1 MENNRQQL
9 KSFKDLQ
16 VWQKAADLASL
27 IYKITEN
34 FPNSELYG
42 LTSQMRRAAVSVSS
56 NLAEGF
62 KRSHKKEKLQFYN
75 IAYGSTAE
83 LESQVEIALR
93 LNFLNGE
100 DCQKLNLSLIE
111 IGKMIDGLVKST
123 NGHTKS
129 YILNPIFFLILLYSI
144 FYILNPSTVAAATV
158 GLGVNKN
165 TFDLEILPGQTHK
178 GELVVFNTSPDV
190 SLPVHV
196 QLNLWDLRED
206 TEDIEFI
213 TAEPA
218 LNATKWFKLN
228 SSDLIIEPDKSKEL
242 GFNITPPDDASPG
255 TYLVM
260 MRFQAV
266 LPEHYFEEEGPR
278 TIPELGVLFFIKIP
292 LLTLEGGKQ
301 DYAAEIVSIESS
313 EREGIS
319 LIGRARANVFDDAIK
334 ILVAKI
340 KNTGIYHFKA
350 SGFLEI
356 KNIFGITVYKTEL
369 GKRYLLPNRTRSLN
383 IETLPPPPTRAENQ
397 SWFRSTLNS
406 ISYILYSNSYLGPYT
421 ATLTLSIP
429 NEPPVVSTAN
439 FWVIPWKF
447 WLPILA
453 VFFLIL
459 YILIKLRHRL
469 ADFWRVILKGKPH

>member
-278 TIPELGVLFFIKIP
+278 SIPELGVIFFIRVP
-292 LLTLEGGKQ
+292 LITLEGNMTK
-301 DYAAEIVSIESS
+301 YAAEIVSVEPKDAD
-313 EREGIS
+313 RFFIS
-319 LIGRARANVFDDAIK
+319 RAKANVFEDAVKTLI
-334 ILVAKI
+334 AKI
-340 KNTGIYHFKA
+340 KNTGIYYFKS
-350 SGFLEI
+350 SGYVEI
-356 KNIFGITVYKTEL
+356 KNAFGATVYKKEI
-369 GKRYLLPNRTRSLN
+369 GERYLLPNRTRSLE
-383 IETLPPPPTRAENQ
+383 IETLPPPPTRSENQ
-397 SWFRSTLNS
+397 SWFRNSLNS
-406 ISYILYSNSYLGPYT
+406 IYYILYSNSYLGPYS

-429 NEPPVVSTAN
+429 NEPPVVSTIN

-459 YILIKLRHRL
+459 YILIKFRHRFG
-469 ADFWRVILKGKPH
+469 DFFRTLIKGKPH

>member
-1 MENNRQQL
+1 MEYKNKIQSFTDLEVWKEAHKLVLTIYQL
-9 KSFKDLQ
+9 TKD
-16 VWQKAADLASL
+16 
-27 IYKITEN
+27 
-34 FPNSELYG
+34 FPKEELFG
-42 LTSQMRRAAVSVSS
+42 LVSQMRRAAVSITS
-56 NLAEGF
+56 NIAEGF
-62 KRSHKKEKLQFYN
+62 SRFSYKEKTQFYSMSHGSLTELQN
-75 IAYGSTAE
+75 QILIAKDVGYLG
-83 LESQVEIALR
+83 LENFRKLSDQSVIVHKLLNAFIRKTKEFKVLR
-93 LNFLNGE
+93 FVFL
-100 DCQKLNLSLIE
+100 
-111 IGKMIDGLVKST
+111 V
-123 NGHTKS
+123 
-129 YILNPIFFLILLYSI
+129 ILLHSI
-144 FYILNPSTVAAATV
+144 FQIPNSPSALAAEV

-383 IETLPPPPTRAENQ
+383 IETLPPPPTRAKNQ

>member
-1 MENNRQQL
+1 MEYKNKIQSFTDLEVWKEAHKLVLTIYQL
-9 KSFKDLQ
+9 TKD
-16 VWQKAADLASL
+16 
-27 IYKITEN
+27 
-34 FPNSELYG
+34 FPKEELFG
-42 LTSQMRRAAVSVSS
+42 LVSQMRRAAVSITS
-56 NLAEGF
+56 NIAEGF
-62 KRSHKKEKLQFYN
+62 SRFSYKEKTQFYSMSHGSLTELQN
-75 IAYGSTAE
+75 QILIAKDVGYLG
-83 LESQVEIALR
+83 LENFRKLSDQSVIVHKLLNAFIRKTKEFKVLR
-93 LNFLNGE
+93 FVFL
-100 DCQKLNLSLIE
+100 
-111 IGKMIDGLVKST
+111 V
-123 NGHTKS
+123 
-129 YILNPIFFLILLYSI
+129 ILLHSI
-144 FYILNPSTVAAATV
+144 FQIPNSPSALAAEV

-278 TIPELGVLFFIKIP
+278 SIPELGVIFFIRVP
-292 LLTLEGGKQ
+292 LITLEGNMTK
-301 DYAAEIVSIESS
+301 YAAEIVSVEPKDAD
-313 EREGIS
+313 RFFIS
-319 LIGRARANVFDDAIK
+319 RAKANVFEDAVKTLI
-334 ILVAKI
+334 AKI
-340 KNTGIYHFKA
+340 KNTGIYYFKS
-350 SGFLEI
+350 SGYVEI
-356 KNIFGITVYKTEL
+356 KNAFGATVYKKEI
-369 GKRYLLPNRTRSLN
+369 GERYLLPNRTRSLE
-383 IETLPPPPTRAENQ
+383 IETLPPPPTRSENQ
-397 SWFRSTLNS
+397 SWFRNSLNS
-406 ISYILYSNSYLGPYT
+406 IYYILYSNSYLGPYS

-429 NEPPVVSTAN
+429 NEPPVVSTIN

-459 YILIKLRHRL
+459 YILIKFRHRFG
-469 ADFWRVILKGKPH
+469 DFFRTLIKGKPH

>member
-1 MENNRQQL
+1 MEYKNKIQSFTDLEVWKEAHKLVLTIYQL
-9 KSFKDLQ
+9 TKD
-16 VWQKAADLASL
+16 
-27 IYKITEN
+27 
-34 FPNSELYG
+34 FPKEELFG
-42 LTSQMRRAAVSVSS
+42 LVSQMRRAAVSITSII
-56 NLAEGF
+56 AEGF
-62 KRSHKKEKLQFYN
+62 SRFSYKEKTQFYSMSHGSLTELQN
-75 IAYGSTAE
+75 QILIAKDVGYLG
-83 LESQVEIALR
+83 LENFRKLSDQSVIVHKLLNAFIRKTKEFKVLR
-93 LNFLNGE
+93 FVFL
-100 DCQKLNLSLIE
+100 
-111 IGKMIDGLVKST
+111 V
-123 NGHTKS
+123 
-129 YILNPIFFLILLYSI
+129 ILLHSI
-144 FYILNPSTVAAATV
+144 FQIPNSPSALAAEV

-278 TIPELGVLFFIKIP
+278 SIPELGVIFFIRVP
-292 LLTLEGGKQ
+292 LITLEGNMTK
-301 DYAAEIVSIESS
+301 YAAEIVSVEPKDAD
-313 EREGIS
+313 RFFIS
-319 LIGRARANVFDDAIK
+319 RAKANVFEDAVKTLI
-334 ILVAKI
+334 AKI
-340 KNTGIYHFKA
+340 KNTGIYYFKS
-350 SGFLEI
+350 SGYVEI
-356 KNIFGITVYKTEL
+356 KNAFGATVYKKEI
-369 GKRYLLPNRTRSLN
+369 GERYLLPNRTRSLEL
-383 IETLPPPPTRAENQ
+383 ETLPPPPTRSENQ
-397 SWFRSTLNS
+397 SWFRNSLNS
-406 ISYILYSNSYLGPYT
+406 IYYILYSNSYLGPYS

-429 NEPPVVSTAN
+429 NEPPVVSTIN

-459 YILIKLRHRL
+459 YILIKFRHRFG
-469 ADFWRVILKGKPH
+469 DFFRTLIKGKPH

>member
-1 MENNRQQL
+1 MEYKNKIQSFTDLEVWKEAHKLVLTIYQL
-9 KSFKDLQ
+9 TKD
-16 VWQKAADLASL
+16 
-27 IYKITEN
+27 
-34 FPNSELYG
+34 FPKEELFG
-42 LTSQMRRAAVSVSS
+42 LVSQMRRAAVSITS
-56 NLAEGF
+56 NIAEGF
-62 KRSHKKEKLQFYN
+62 SRFSYKEKTQFYSMSHGSLTELQN
-75 IAYGSTAE
+75 QILIAKDVGYLG
-83 LESQVEIALR
+83 LENFRKLSDQSVIVHKLLNAFIRKTKEFKVLR
-93 LNFLNGE
+93 FVFL
-100 DCQKLNLSLIE
+100 
-111 IGKMIDGLVKST
+111 V
-123 NGHTKS
+123 
-129 YILNPIFFLILLYSI
+129 ILLHSI
-144 FYILNPSTVAAATV
+144 FQIPNSPSALAAEV

-278 TIPELGVLFFIKIP
+278 SIPELGVIFFIRVP
-292 LLTLEGGKQ
+292 LITLEGNMTK
-301 DYAAEIVSIESS
+301 YAAEIVSVEPKDAD
-313 EREGIS
+313 RFFIS
-319 LIGRARANVFDDAIK
+319 RAKANVFEDAVKTLI
-334 ILVAKI
+334 AKI
-340 KNTGIYHFKA
+340 KNTGIYYFKS
-350 SGFLEI
+350 SGYVEI
-356 KNIFGITVYKTEL
+356 KNAFGETVYKKEI
-369 GKRYLLPNRTRSLN
+369 GERYLLPNRTRSLE
-383 IETLPPPPTRAENQ
+383 IETLPPPPTRSENQ
-397 SWFRSTLNS
+397 SWFRNSLNS
-406 ISYILYSNSYLGPYT
+406 IYYILYSNSYLGPYS

-429 NEPPVVSTAN
+429 NEPPVVSTIN

-459 YILIKLRHRL
+459 YILIKFRHRFG
-469 ADFWRVILKGKPH
+469 DFFRTLIKGKPH

>member
-1 MENNRQQL
+1 MEKNRQQL

-27 IYKITEN
+27 IYKITES

-93 LNFLNGE
+93 LNFLNAE

-158 GLGVNKN
+158 GIGVNKN
-165 TFDLEILPGQTHK
+165 TFDLEIFPGGVHAD
-178 GELVVFNTSPDV
+178 ELVVFNTSTSV
-190 SLPVHV
+190 SVPVHI
-196 QLNLWDLRED
+196 QLNLWDLKED
-206 TEDIEFI
+206 SEDIEFI
-213 TAEPA
+213 TSEPA
-218 LNATKWFKLN
+218 LNATKWFSL
-228 SSDLIIEPDKSKEL
+228 SATDLIIEPDRSKDL
-242 GFNITPPDDASPG
+242 IFSIAPPADASPG

-266 LPEHYFEEEGPR
+266 LPEHYFEEVGPR
-278 TIPELGVLFFIKIP
+278 AIPELGVIFFIKVP
-292 LLTLEGGKQ
+292 LLTLEGNKA
-301 DYAAEIVSIESS
+301 YYSAEIVSIESPS
-313 EREGIS
+313 KEGVS
-319 LIGRARANVFDDAIK
+319 LIGKARANVFDDAVKTLI
-334 ILVAKI
+334 AKI
-340 KNTGIYHFKA
+340 KNTGIYYFKA

-356 KNIFGITVYKTEL
+356 KNAFGATVYKKEI
-369 GKRYLLPNRTRSLN
+369 GERYLLPNRTRSLE
-383 IETLPPPPTRAENQ
+383 IETLPPPPEKTASFSSNL
-397 SWFRSTLNS
+397 WN
-406 ISYILYSNSYLGPYT
+406 YIAYQFKKNSYLGPYT

-447 WLPILA
+447 WLPNIIAILA
-453 VFFLIL
+453 IFYLFFRS
-459 YILIKLRHRL
+459 RHRL
-469 ADFWRVILKGKPH
+469 RDFFVTIFRGKPH